1 MVVVYGG
8 GESDWGEDVRSWK
21 KERIWRR
28 EGGEGGDF
36 LGMGGG
42 VGGIGDGELGGFF
55 RHVSRECD
63 C

>member
-1 MVVVYGG
+1 MKMSGH
-8 GESDWGEDVRSWK
+8 RRK
-21 KERIWRR
+21 LWRR